1 MNKSLIPVEEA
12 LGCSQCGGNN
22 DCLIPCNTFYRLLHS
37 ITEIHEEHQK
47 LQAVREQNADDK
59 QIELLSIILNRLSN
73 QACALVSLL
82 YILNKIRH
90 ENEAESAALVSSMI
104 IIASCLLV

>member
-12 LGCSQCGGNN
+12 LGCSRCGGNN

-37 ITEIHEEHQK
+37 ITEIHEGHQK

-73 QACALVSLL
+73 QACTLVSL
-82 YILNKIRH
+82 
-90 ENEAESAALVSSMI
+90 I
-104 IIASCLLV
+104 I